1 MSPEA
6 TLATI
11 ARELRDRGIRFAL
24 VGGLAVS
31 LRAEVRFTRDVDLAI
46 VVNDDAEVEALV
58 RDLARSGFVPVAVVE
73 QDERHRIA
81 ITRLQD
87 ASGVVVDLLSAS
99 TGIEQEIVD
108 AASVF
113 PEGFAAR
120 VPVASSA
127 DLLAMK
133 VLSLRPARLQD
144 RIDAQNLLAIGKP
157 DLSLVRQRLA
167 LITQR
172 GYARDQDLGAKLDAL
187 LAGRE

>member
-1 MSPEA
+1 
-6 TLATI
+6 
-11 ARELRDRGIRFAL
+11 
-24 VGGLAVS
+24 
-31 LRAEVRFTRDVDLAI
+31 
-46 VVNDDAEVEALV
+46 
-58 RDLARSGFVPVAVVE
+58 VE

-81 ITRLQD
+81 ITRLRD

-99 TGIEQEIVD
+99 TGIEREIVD
-108 AASVF
+108 GASVF
-113 PEGFAAR
+113 PDGFAAG

-157 DLSLVRQRLA
+157 DLALVQERLA

-187 LAGRE
+187 LAGME